1 MDARSF
7 RELGIECD
15 YRHTLELAGG
25 DHYAVGGGGVG
36 GIEPRHNAGKR
47 SRVEIA
53 LELGETTGNS
63 STLEPPKAGG
73 R

>member
-15 YRHTLELAGG
+15 SRRPLELAGG

-36 GIEPRHNAGKR
+36 GIEPRRNPGKR

-53 LELGETTGNS
+53 LELAETTCNP
-63 STLEPPKAGG
+63 STIEPPKAGG